1 MRVFRHLDELPA
13 DLGPTII
20 SIGNFDGVHCGHK
33 KVLEQVVYRARELA
47 AKAMA
52 VTFDPHPLKILRPQ
66 SAPKLITPLSV
77 KLNLLQATG
86 LDAVLV
92 IPFTTEFSRTTPKQF
107 VQEIIVNKLKA
118 KEVHEGAN
126 FHFGHKAEGNVDRL
140 AAFAREFGFHV
151 QIYREMQI
159 RGEAVSSSR
168 IRQLLLNGNV
178 SRARLLLGRT
188 FDIISKPAKGRGY
201 GSKYTV
207 PTINLATYE
216 ELVPAHGVYITRTRI
231 GDESFDSV
239 SNIGIRPTFG
249 EASFA
254 IESHLLNFH
263 PISLD
268 ENTPVRLTFFKR
280 LRAEL
285 KFSTIEALREQI
297 QRDIKRAQRYFAL
310 EKRFSPQNS
319 APAAS
324 RR

>member
-1 MRVFRHLDELPA
+1 MRVFRNLDEISG
-13 DLGPTII
+13 LGATVA
-20 SIGNFDGVHCGHK
+20 SIGNFDGVHCAHRA
-33 KVLEQVVYRARELA
+33 VLREVIRRGGELG
-47 AKAMA
+47 AKAVA
-52 VTFDPHPLKILRPQ
+52 VTFDPHPLRILRPE
-66 SAPKLITPLSV
+66 SAPKLITPLPM
-77 KLNLLQATG
+77 KLELLQQTG

-92 IPFTTEFSRTTPKQF
+92 LPFTPEFSRKTAREF
-107 VQEIIVNKLKA
+107 VQEVIVNRLKA

-126 FHFGHKAEGNVDRL
+126 FHFGHKAEGTVQQL
-140 AAFAREFGFHV
+140 AQFGGEFGFHV
-151 QIYREMQI
+151 EIYREMQI

-178 SRARLLLGRT
+178 SRARLLLGRN

-268 ENTPVRLTFFKR
+268 ENTPVRLKFLKR